1 MSYSSAIRERHAI
14 ARLAPVLAALA
25 CVLFAAPALAQQL
38 PPLKRGMWQFD
49 RNVNGREMGVINQCA
64 NPTADMMEQ
73 DAMLTAAGCNFSP
86 LRQDGNKYSFDV
98 DCAIKSGST
107 QITSKTTSL
116 MTVTDDSAYTVRV
129 TGTTN
134 GSPTDESVV
143 AKRTGD
149 CPK

>member
-1 MSYSSAIRERHAI
+1 MSYSSAPPGRHAFS
-14 ARLAPVLAALA
+14 RLAPTLAALA
-25 CVLFAAPALAQQL
+25 CVLFGAGALAQQL
-38 PPLKRGMWQFD
+38 PVLKRGMWQFD

-86 LRQDGNKYSFDV
+86 LRQDGDKYSFDV

-107 QITSKTTSL
+107 QIISKTTSL

-134 GSPTDESVV
+134 GSQTDESIV
-143 AKRTGD
+143 AKRIGD

>member
-1 MSYSSAIRERHAI
+1 
-14 ARLAPVLAALA
+14 
-25 CVLFAAPALAQQL
+25 
-38 PPLKRGMWQFD
+38 
-49 RNVNGREMGVINQCA
+49 
-64 NPTADMMEQ
+64 
-73 DAMLTAAGCNFSP
+73 
-86 LRQDGNKYSFDV
+86 V

-134 GSPTDESVV
+134 GSQTDESVV
-143 AKRTGD
+143 AKRIGD